1 MVVGKAHQ
9 VEPLF
14 GPGVAS
20 LLARVFPD
28 PGGQPVCFPVNTVQ
42 DPARDL
48 VRLQRLYAEAQTVYV
63 ADAPHFQAVRHILY
77 GALHAAAG
85 SGGNGH
91 SLLPAHFRQR
101 PVDHPPCPEVIQ
113 KAHHLPRG
121 VIHIYGTGQD
131 QQIGFPYCGGKRL
144 QLLIMRAVGQIGLET
159 GIAAK
164 AGLVEIPGQEKL
176 PDFSAHLLRQ
186 LSRYHA
192 GVPLMALPVNDRNF
206 HRGDL
211 LSCLFSFCAC
221 CIQALTAF
229 PAWPRRRRQDRCPAR

>member
-1 MVVGKAHQ
+1 METVISTGGSTAPLPGPASAMPAPGLPVSVIRFHGREMVVGKAHQ

-28 PGGQPVCFPVNTVQ
+28 PGGQPVCFPVNTLQ

-48 VRLQRLYAEAQTVYV
+48 VRLQRLHAEAQTVYV

-121 VIHIYGTGQD
+121 VIHIYGAGQN

-164 AGLVEIPGQEKL
+164 AGLVEIPGQEN
-176 PDFSAHLLRQ
+176 
-186 LSRYHA
+186 SRTS
-192 GVPLMALPVNDRNF
+192 PPT
-206 HRGDL
+206 
-211 LSCLFSFCAC
+211 FCASSLA
-221 CIQALTAF
+221 IMQVF
-229 PAWPRRRRQDRCPAR
+229 PSWLCP